1 MPIIDSFWGDIQ
13 MREHSLFDLLVLS
26 LGNAALV
33 GLGIVPEPGTNV
45 HNKDLEAAKYN
56 IELLET
62 LQKKTKGNLS
72 QAEDEMLAS
81 LLYDLRLKYVEAK
94 K

>member
-1 MPIIDSFWGDIQ
+1 MTFLEKAVMQ
-13 MREHSLFDLLVLS
+13 EHSLFDLLVLS

-33 GLGIVPEPGTNV
+33 GLGIVPEPDSKTIQ
-45 HNKDLEAAKYN
+45 KDIESAKYN

-62 LQKKTKGNLS
+62 LQKKTKGNLTT
-72 QAEDEMLAS
+72 AEEEMLAS

>member
-1 MPIIDSFWGDIQ
+1 

-33 GLGIVPEPGTNV
+33 GLGIVPEPGTNT
-45 HNKDLEAAKYN
+45 NKKDLESAKYN

>member
-1 MPIIDSFWGDIQ
+1 MQ
-13 MREHSLFDLLVLS
+13 EHSLFDLLVLS

-45 HNKDLEAAKYN
+45 NKKDLEAAKYN

-62 LQKKTKGNLS
+62 LQRKTKGNLS